1 MRLVIFVFSLCLLAT
16 LAGGRAM
23 AAPDGSPADPHLQF
37 VGRWDK
43 SNPTEYHSYWTAPY
57 LRAGFTGRSVGIRLA
72 EGTMLTVSIDGETPR
87 TVNAGA
93 GVTPLNTAPLAPG
106 RHTLLV
112 GGAAQNEEVRF
123 QGLVLEPGAS
133 TFALP
138 VRPLIEFVGDSI
150 TAGGADN
157 YAWLSAEALGC
168 DHAQIA
174 FSGVALTSGYGCSST
189 VGQDVMF
196 FRLKNYNHSEEV
208 PPVPWSFSDTPRLVV
223 VNLGQNDQCGSEP
236 ADVMTAS
243 YARFL
248 RHLRAVYPRTNLV
261 ALRPFGGAYA
271 ASIRQVVAAVRA
283 SGDARV
289 QFVNTTGWLAP
300 TDFRDGIHP
309 NTVGNQKV
317 AAHLA
322 PLLKPLLK

>member
-1 MRLVIFVFSLCLLAT
+1 MRLVIFVLFLCLLAT

-23 AAPDGSPADPHLQF
+23 ADGSPADPHLQF

-43 SNPTEYHSYWTAPY
+43 SNPAEYHSYWTAPY
-57 LRAGFTGRSVGIRLA
+57 LRVGFTGRSVGIRLA
-72 EGTMLTVSIDGETPR
+72 EGTTLTVSLDGETPR

-123 QGLVLEPGAS
+123 LGLVLELGAS

-138 VRPLIEFVGDSI
+138 VRPLVEFVGDSI

-157 YAWLSAEALGC
+157 YAWLTGEALGAE
-168 DHAQIA
+168 HVQIA
-174 FSGVALTSGYGCSST
+174 FSGVALTSGYGCSSK

-196 FRLKNYNHSEEV
+196 FRLKNYNHIDET
-208 PPVPWSFSDTPRLVV
+208 PPVPWGFSDTPRVV
-223 VNLGQNDQCGSEP
+223 VINLGQNDQCGSEP

-248 RHLRAVYPRTNLV
+248 RHLRAIYPKANFV
-261 ALRPFGGAYA
+261 ALRPFSGVYA
-271 ASIRQVVAAVRA
+271 ASIRQAVAAVRA
-283 SGDARV
+283 SGNTRV
-289 QFVNTTGWLAP
+289 QFVDTTGWLAP
-300 TDFRDGIHP
+300 ADFRDGIHP
-309 NTVGNQKV
+309 NTLGNQKV

-322 PLLKPLLK
+322 PLLKPLLQ